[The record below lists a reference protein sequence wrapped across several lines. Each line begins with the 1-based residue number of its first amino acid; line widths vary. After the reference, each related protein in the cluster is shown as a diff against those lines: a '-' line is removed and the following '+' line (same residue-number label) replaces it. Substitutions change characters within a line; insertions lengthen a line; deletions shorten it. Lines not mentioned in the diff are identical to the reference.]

1 MEEESAPSA
10 SSGVAE
16 PAPSPRG
23 VPETA
28 AAAAVIDSAQHVRDF
43 FQAYG
48 EANRYT
54 IHEVIGK
61 GSYGVVC
68 SATDNNTKEQVRP
81 SLDPAVQ
88 PLYQRSAPRRSR
100 QSRCGG
106 EGQGGGDEGD
116 RVVGVFGKM
125 TGPGGGL
132 HFARRGDASKESGP
146 GWTRVPVTGMLR
158 LEGLA
163 SVPGSRISTFHILSS
178 Q

>member
-100 QSRCGG
+100 HPDVEARGKG
-106 EGQGGGDEGD
+106 EAM
-116 RVVGVFGKM
+116 RVIGWLVC
-125 TGPGGGL
+125 L
-132 HFARRGDASKESGP
+132 AR
-146 GWTRVPVTGMLR
+146 
-158 LEGLA
+158 
-163 SVPGSRISTFHILSS
+163 
-178 Q
+178 